1 MEYKKLSLMEQL
13 RFNEKRAKLAI
24 LLIWFS
30 MAADILS
37 FISGYLQHDL
47 LTDAANGVAVTI
59 EGAQANDSRE
69 KFMGIV
75 SLCVFVIS
83 GITFIQWFR
92 RAYYNLQSRVNYL
105 EFSEG
110 WAAGSWFVPI
120 VSLYKPYHMMLELYR
135 RTDDYLDE
143 KKIKINTA
151 FSTRFI
157 GTWWALWI
165 LNNLV
170 GQYVLRSSLSSKSI
184 DELTSLTTASMISNV
199 IGIPL
204 AIITVKVISDYA
216 KVEKVLYDYKEEVE
230 KEIDLND
237 EINLTNEISE

>member
-1 MEYKKLSLMEQL
+1 MEHL

-47 LTDAANGVAVTI
+47 LTDAANGVSVTL
-59 EGAQANDSRE
+59 ESAQANDSRE

-75 SLCVFVIS
+75 TFCVFIIS

-92 RAYYNLQSRVNYL
+92 RAYYNLQERVNYL

-120 VSLYKPYHMMLELYR
+120 VCLYKPYHMMLELYR
-135 RTDDYLDE
+135 KTDDYLDE

-165 LNNLV
+165 LNSLI
-170 GQYVLRSSLSSKSI
+170 GQYVLRTSLSSKSV
-184 DELTSLTTASMISNV
+184 DELISLTTASMISNV

-230 KEIDLND
+230 IMDSND
-237 EINLTNEISE
+237 EIKLSDEITEEKN